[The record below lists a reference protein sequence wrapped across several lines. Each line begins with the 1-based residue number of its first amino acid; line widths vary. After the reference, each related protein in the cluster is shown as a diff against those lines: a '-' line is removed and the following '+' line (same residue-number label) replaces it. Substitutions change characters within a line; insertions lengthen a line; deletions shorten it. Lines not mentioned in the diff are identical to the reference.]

1 MTQEQ
6 KDLLLKDLC
15 ARVPYGV
22 KVRSKIPINQNE
34 SKEFIGQVTSVHYNV
49 SIVQVGGFDVIADYN
64 PYFEIKPY
72 LFPLSSVSEDQKYDF
87 YCRFIKND
95 CNFDDFKK
103 FLYDG
108 MWRRKLLTFTSLYDI
123 EAIIDWFHKNHIDY
137 RDLIP
142 MGLAID
148 ATGKNIY

>member
-6 KDLLLKDLC
+6 KDLLLKDLSV
-15 ARVPYGV
+15 RLPYGV
-22 KVRSKIPINQNE
+22 KISIPDLWSQNREVEILDEIFKGDDGLWRVNSK
-34 SKEFIGQVTSVHYNV
+34 GQCIEY
-49 SIVQVGGFDVIADYN
+49 
-64 PYFEIKPY
+64 IKPY
-72 LFPLSSVSEDQKYDF
+72 LFPLSSISDDQKYDF
-87 YCRFIKND
+87 HCIFIKND

-103 FLYDG
+103 FLYNG

-148 ATGKNIY
+148 ATNLNIY

>member
-1 MTQEQ
+1 MTQTD

-22 KVRSKIPINQNE
+22 KVRCKIPINQNE

-72 LFPLSSVSEDQKYDF
+72 LFPMSSMTEEQKKELDNMFKPEDDICEKIKTDNFEFNFYRKSIFDFLNKYHLD
-87 YCRFIKND
+87 
-95 CNFDDFKK
+95 
-103 FLYDG
+103 
-108 MWRRKLLTFTSLYDI
+108 WRG
-123 EAIIDWFHKNHIDY
+123 
-137 RDLIP
+137 LIP
-142 MGLAID
+142 MGLAND
-148 ATGKNIY
+148 ATGLNIY

>member
-1 MTQEQ
+1 MTQNE

-15 ARVPYGV
+15 GRLPYGV
-22 KVRSKIPINQNE
+22 KILTYASDDFYDPSSIETLYEIDRDGYISTVESDTLRPI
-34 SKEFIGQVTSVHYNV
+34 G
-49 SIVQVGGFDVIADYN
+49 
-64 PYFEIKPY
+64 KPY
-72 LFPLSSVSEDQKYDF
+72 LFPLSSISEDQKYDF

-103 FLYDG
+103 FYLYNG

-148 ATGKNIY
+148 ATELNIY